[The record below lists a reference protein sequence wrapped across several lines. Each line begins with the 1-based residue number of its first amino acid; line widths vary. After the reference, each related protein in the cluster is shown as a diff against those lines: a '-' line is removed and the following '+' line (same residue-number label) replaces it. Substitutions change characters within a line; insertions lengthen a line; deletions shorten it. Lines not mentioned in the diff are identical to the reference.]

1 MYDFPIGVMLDC
13 FKLDT
18 KTAVKKASQLGAK
31 GLQMYATSGEYSP
44 ENLTGCKRKEL
55 LDMVK
60 SNGLIFS
67 ALCGDLGRGFGN
79 RELNPEL
86 IEKSKRIMEL
96 AKDLETDVITTHIG
110 VIPGDKNHER
120 YKIMQEAC
128 YTLSRFADSIDGHF
142 AIETGPEIAVTL
154 REFLDALHSKGVA
167 VNLDPANFVM
177 VTGDDPV
184 KAVYTLKDYIVH
196 THAKD
201 GRRLFEKDPEIVY
214 GIKKEEAESAGFQS
228 DFLFTEK
235 KCSFL
240 ELPLGEGDVD
250 FAGYLKAL
258 DEIGYKGFLT
268 IEREVGENPEK
279 DIKNAVIFL
288 NRMKGL

>member
-1 MYDFPIGVMLDC
+1 MYNFPIGVMLDC

-18 KTAVKKASQLGAK
+18 KTAIEKAAKLGAK
-31 GLQMYATSGEYSP
+31 GLQMYATNGEYSP
-44 ENLTGCKRKEL
+44 ENLTGSKRKEL

-60 SNGLIFS
+60 SNGLVFS
-67 ALCGDLGRGFGN
+67 ALCGDLGQGFGN
-79 RELNPEL
+79 KDINPML

-96 AKDLETDVITTHIG
+96 AKELETDVITTHIG
-110 VIPGDKNHER
+110 VIPEDKNHER

-128 YTLSRFADSIDGHF
+128 YSLSRFADSLDGHF

-154 REFLDALHSKGVA
+154 KDFLDSLHSKGVA

-201 GRRLFEKDPEIVY
+201 GRRLIKKDPEVVY
-214 GIKKEEAESAGFQS
+214 GIKQEDPSAATFQS
-228 DFLFTEK
+228 DFLFAEAQLP
-235 KCSFL
+235 FI

-268 IEREVGENPEK
+268 IEREVGENPEE
-279 DIKNAVIFL
+279 DIKNAVIYL